1 MTKWLRLVVPFAL
14 WSALAAAQEAPA
26 QAPMSLREA
35 VTYGLEHSPELKMS
49 QAEVRRRQGAV
60 TSARSLLMPQVDL
73 SADASRTR
81 FEHGYPF
88 GAPPSLLRFDTAL
101 YTGSADVKFLAW
113 DFGRTELELAAARER
128 VEAARGGAD
137 RLRQELVFEIARLY
151 LQTLA
156 HTDLIDA
163 AEARAKSLRSLL
175 DLHEPAHRGGP
186 GRAGRCAEDPDTPRA
201 GRKRPGHVGVGPPLV
216 SERPGSHHGF
226 RGRPP
231 RADLHAGVI
240 NAASAAR
247 SRRRA
252 AAPGS
257 RQQAGTCRTEITRS
271 EPVSAPRQPPASPPS
286 RASIFAPRSS
296 STGSNNPLGFP
307 QLIGRL
313 LPAFPATAASAG
325 NAATDWLIGVHVSVP
340 LFDGGRRRGQVQAAV
355 AQAEEARLARQ
366 QSALRVGREV
376 RTALADLESAESR
389 VKALRE
395 SVAESERV
403 LHDERVKYEAGR
415 SVINFVLDAESALLT
430 NQSLL
435 SQAERSAMTAGLAL
449 DLSVGRIDISRLSD
463 GR

>member
-175 DLHEPAHRGGP
+175 DRTNQLIAG
-186 GRAGRCAEDPDTPRA
+186 GRAVPVDALKIQTRLAQVESDLAMLESGRRSSLSALAAIMGFEGDLPALTYTPASSTLPALPGPEGELLRQALASRPELAAQDHEIRA
-201 GRKRPGHVGVGPPLV
+201 
-216 SERPGSHHGF
+216 SER
-226 RGRPP
+226 
-231 RADLHAGVI
+231 
-240 NAASAAR
+240 AATAAR
-247 SRRRA
+247 K
-252 AAPGS
+252 
-257 RQQAGTCRTEITRS
+257 
-271 EPVSAPRQPPASPPS
+271 SAFPRIDL
-286 RASIFAPRSS
+286 RASVIEY
-296 STGSNNPLGFP
+296 GSNNPLGFP